1 MSKKSK
7 LKLKRANNSSKSGT
21 PPVTALEM
29 ASGDKAVEPTME
41 ASKSKGACCLPFG
54 FDCLC
59 PQVELKGN
67 ANEIIKMTCSSDSCN
82 LPKLTHPRCFTK
94 LESSAVVALRNV
106 RGRARE
112 WSDKERL
119 RYLWQDRGYE
129 LIFKMFQCP
138 CGHGY
143 LRKGGNLAIVDGA
156 AAGSPVDVK
165 KKKKCDLPK
174 LNVPTSCLSQKGVG
188 QYFKDAN
195 CAQARKKT
203 RKISEDS
210 LKSEPSSSY
219 IPGLSREGQGP
230 QRLDI
235 DLEAFKNSDTF
246 KVKKE
251 MSKTMK
257 QQSLIS
263 AASKSRAVAASKAS
277 VSSSII
283 PLANR
288 FQFGP
293 PEMQSNESCSDMHSC
308 SSNPVDLDIFESDDE
323 GSCHLNE
330 DFDRA
335 VGSPVAKKENDNR
348 EMKIASPNLEMMKV
362 ENVELLQQNVCL
374 RDENVK
380 LKQILLDERKQA
392 FEVIQFQL
400 MESQQKD
407 TELLRLQEQL
417 KNEGVLNNVLRDLLL
432 QPSSSPSLSASEA
445 ESSLKQSP
453 SRNLDDVD
461 YHGSG
466 ENSSN
471 TTGHETPVTDF
482 SDSGVSENEVLQVN
496 QRLEE
501 LDFASR
507 NIVSLQNKT
516 DDKIV
521 DLNFKMSELAK
532 ENLQFRKD
540 IEKLRNYLKFFDL
553 F

>member
-1 MSKKSK
+1 
-7 LKLKRANNSSKSGT
+7 
-21 PPVTALEM
+21 
-29 ASGDKAVEPTME
+29 
-41 ASKSKGACCLPFG
+41 
-54 FDCLC
+54 
-59 PQVELKGN
+59 
-67 ANEIIKMTCSSDSCN
+67 
-82 LPKLTHPRCFTK
+82 
-94 LESSAVVALRNV
+94 
-106 RGRARE
+106 
-112 WSDKERL
+112 
-119 RYLWQDRGYE
+119 
-129 LIFKMFQCP
+129 
-138 CGHGY
+138 
-143 LRKGGNLAIVDGA
+143 
-156 AAGSPVDVK
+156 
-165 KKKKCDLPK
+165 
-174 LNVPTSCLSQKGVG
+174 
-188 QYFKDAN
+188 
-195 CAQARKKT
+195 
-203 RKISEDS
+203 
-210 LKSEPSSSY
+210 
-219 IPGLSREGQGP
+219 
-230 QRLDI
+230 
-235 DLEAFKNSDTF
+235 
-246 KVKKE
+246 
-251 MSKTMK
+251 
-257 QQSLIS
+257 
-263 AASKSRAVAASKAS
+263 
-277 VSSSII
+277 
-283 PLANR
+283 
-288 FQFGP
+288 
-293 PEMQSNESCSDMHSC
+293 
-308 SSNPVDLDIFESDDE
+308 
-323 GSCHLNE
+323 
-330 DFDRA
+330 
-335 VGSPVAKKENDNR
+335 
-348 EMKIASPNLEMMKV
+348 MKIASPNLEMMKV